1 MDIRKRRRD
10 KGEIWRVGSKR
21 RGRGVQE
28 WRGGHVCPLSLVPTE
43 KKAPAYEASAL
54 NYLVR
59 AKNFKSDRVRPTNRP
74 VP

>member
-1 MDIRKRRRD
+1 ME
-10 KGEIWRVGSKR
+10 G
-21 RGRGVQE
+21 
-28 WRGGHVCPLSLVPTE
+28 GGHGCPLSLVPTE

>member
-1 MDIRKRRRD
+1 M
-10 KGEIWRVGSKR
+10 W
-21 RGRGVQE
+21 
-28 WRGGHVCPLSLVPTE
+28 PLSLVPTE

-74 VP
+74 VPLNVPRHRRAGSI